1 MATMTPEAIAE
12 ALQQSGL
19 VFQMESADVAKLSA
33 LCGVLDLD
41 PGEILIDEGTES
53 EQLYIIVSGSIEVQF
68 FLTYENAFQEI
79 CRLRAGAIVGEM
91 AMLEEDVH
99 SARTVVREKARFLT
113 ISNREL
119 FAFLETAP
127 RIGFRFMHNMGRI
140 LSKRLRFTN
149 LAIRHQLSK

>member
-1 MATMTPEAIAE
+1 MTPEAIAE
-12 ALQQSGL
+12 ALLQSGL
-19 VFQMESADVAKLSA
+19 AFQMESTEIEKLTA
-33 LCGVLDLD
+33 HCGVLDLD

-53 EQLYIIVSGSIEVQF
+53 EHLYIIVSGSIEVQF

-119 FAFLETAP
+119 FALLEAEP